1 MIPYDGASEMFQD
14 SSKPLVLAPM
24 AGFTDPPFRALCH
37 EGGADVVVAEMVSAK
52 AICHRNEKT
61 LAMLRSFP
69 GERPVVWQLFGCDA
83 GELADAATYIESL
96 GQADGIDINM
106 GCPMPKITGPG
117 AGAALLRD
125 VDAVSRMLQRVA
137 RAVRL
142 PVSIKMRTGW
152 DSKSIVAPEIAQAAA
167 AAGCAQ
173 VHVHGR
179 TSKQLYEGYADLEV
193 IARVKAACPI
203 PVIGNGDVTTPEAA
217 LRMFRETGCDGVGIA
232 RGALG
237 NPWIFSRIKSFFLTG
252 QLDPEP
258 SWWEKVAGAARHF
271 KRALDFY
278 GDDPSCYRG
287 LKGHLVKYF
296 TGHPGASQLRHRIG
310 SVQSNQEMERL
321 IAEAGAAHPLAA

>member
-1 MIPYDGASEMFQD
+1 MFQD
-14 SSKPLVLAPM
+14 DQKPLVLAPM

-52 AICHRNEKT
+52 AVCHRNAKT
-61 LAMLRSFP
+61 LQMLRSFP
-69 GERPVVWQLFGCDA
+69 GERPVVWQIFGCDA
-83 GELADAATYIESL
+83 GEMADAAAYIESL
-96 GQADGIDINM
+96 GEADGIDVNM

-125 VDAVSRMLQRVA
+125 VDAVLRMLERIV

-152 DSKSIVAPEIAQAAA
+152 DSRCIVAPDVAQAAG
-167 AAGCAQ
+167 AAGCAY

-179 TSKQLYEGYADLEV
+179 TSKQLYEGKADLEV
-193 IARVKAACPI
+193 LARVKAASPV
-203 PVIGNGDVTTPEAA
+203 PVIGNGDVNSPEAA

-237 NPWIFSRIKSFFLTG
+237 NPWIFSRIKSYFRTG
-252 QLDPEP
+252 HIDPEP
-258 SWWEKVAGAARHF
+258 TWQEKVAGAARHF
-271 KRALDFY
+271 RRALEFY
-278 GDDPSCYRG
+278 SGDEHCYRG

-296 TGHPGASQLRHRIG
+296 TGHPGAAQLRKRIG
-310 SVQSNQEMERL
+310 TVNSNQEMARL
-321 IAEAGAAHPLAA
+321 IDEAASEDRGALAA